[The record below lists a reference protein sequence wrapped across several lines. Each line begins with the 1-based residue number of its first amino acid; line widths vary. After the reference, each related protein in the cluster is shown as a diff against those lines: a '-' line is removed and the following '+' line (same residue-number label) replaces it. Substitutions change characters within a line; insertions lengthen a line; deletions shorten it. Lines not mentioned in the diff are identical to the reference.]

1 MPIYMQYG
9 PKGKIAGSVTEAG
22 HAGWVLLNSF
32 NWGVGRGI
40 GSPTGASANRE
51 ASAPSVSEITVSKL
65 MDKSSFALLQEALKG
80 TGMDC
85 TIHFTVT
92 DAGKMR
98 TYAEYK
104 LSNSLISG
112 YSVSSGGDRPTETSV
127 DQLHEDRVLVR
138 RTGHRQCQLRHA
150 ACLLRPVRGRD
161 RLTV

>member
-9 PKGKIAGSVTEAG
+9 AKGKIVGSVTEAG
-22 HAGWVLLNSF
+22 HAGWVQLNSC

-51 ASAPSVSEITVSKL
+51 ASAPSVSEITVSKS
-65 MDKSSFALLQEALKG
+65 MDKASYALLQEALKG
-80 TGMDC
+80 TGMEC

-104 LSNSLISG
+104 LANCLISG
-112 YSVSSGGDRPTETSV
+112 YSMSSGGDRPTETLSINFTKIEFLFV
-127 DQLHEDRVLVR
+127 ELGIDNANSDTPRVSYDLSQAV
-138 RTGHRQCQLRHA
+138 TA
-150 ACLLRPVRGRD
+150 
-161 RLTV
+161 